1 MSKREKRYLILSSIP
16 LQRKDRIT
24 SIRGPITNM
33 YIPDRI
39 DDTKLGEVRIVFPPS
54 RILSRCSTPFEAG
67 RTSLIIRNNY
77 TTRVENVGA
86 SGGRG
91 RARESRSPW
100 IAVGHEAGRQGVQLQ
115 LRQSWVQLQGD
126 AVSRAHTS
134 AGAHGG
140 AWPGLKRV

>member
-39 DDTKLGEVRIVFPPS
+39 DDTKLGEVRIVFPPP